1 MRRSL
6 LVAFALGLSADI
18 LSSQSARPTPPPT
31 RRDDVREVLHG
42 VELVDPYRWLEDDK
56 SPETRAWIEAQ
67 NRFTHA
73 VLDGNAARETIR
85 QRLTALSRYDVQSA
99 PLRRGDRYFVSRR
112 RASDD
117 LYIHYVRE
125 GMDGTDA
132 VLLDPHALSPDHT
145 VDVTLEDI
153 SQDGRV
159 LVYGL
164 RRGGEDETE
173 LHVRDVTNRT
183 DLPDTLPR
191 GLYRGVSLKPDGS
204 GFYYSAQNRQTGI
217 RVRYHALGTP
227 LEKDVEVFGAG
238 YGPSQ
243 WVGADVADNGRH
255 LLLTVQHGWAR
266 NEVFVQDL
274 APGSDGAVRTIVK
287 DVEAHFRPQFAGD
300 RLILQTDWKAP
311 RWRIVEVDL
320 KDPSPE
326 RWREIVPE
334 GPDAIQGFVLA
345 GGMVVV
351 HALHDVASQVRLYA
365 LDGARLGELPM
376 PGPGSAG
383 SFQARWSDDEVFFD
397 FNSYTTPRTTYRADL
412 ETKKVAPWW
421 RPEVPFDS
429 ASYETKQVWYTSKDG
444 TRVPMFVTHR
454 KGLVLDGRRP
464 TFLTGY
470 GGFNVSILPGFSAT
484 AAWWIEQGGVYAV
497 PNLRGGGEF
506 GEAWHHAGMLDQK
519 QNVFDDFTSAAEW
532 LIANRY
538 TEPGRL
544 AIRGASNGGLLVG
557 AAFTQRPEL
566 FRAVLCDFP
575 DLDMLGFYRFPNN
588 NPPALLEY
596 GNASLPEQFPF
607 LRAYSP
613 YQHVKA
619 GTAYPAIF
627 FTTGDADTRVPP
639 LQARK
644 MTARVQAATT
654 SGRPVLLLYDTK
666 AGHAGGRP
674 VGKVVDDLS
683 LQLAF
688 LAGEL
693 GMDGPVSRAPR

>member
-1 MRRSL
+1 M
-6 LVAFALGLSADI
+6 
-18 LSSQSARPTPPPT
+18 
-31 RRDDVREVLHG
+31 
-42 VELVDPYRWLEDDK
+42 
-56 SPETRAWIEAQ
+56 
-67 NRFTHA
+67 
-73 VLDGNAARETIR
+73 
-85 QRLTALSRYDVQSA
+85 
-99 PLRRGDRYFVSRR
+99 
-112 RASDD
+112 
-117 LYIHYVRE
+117 
-125 GMDGTDA
+125 
-132 VLLDPHALSPDHT
+132 
-145 VDVTLEDI
+145 
-153 SQDGRV
+153 
-159 LVYGL
+159 
-164 RRGGEDETE
+164 
-173 LHVRDVTNRT
+173 
-183 DLPDTLPR
+183 
-191 GLYRGVSLKPDGS
+191 
-204 GFYYSAQNRQTGI
+204 
-217 RVRYHALGTP
+217 
-227 LEKDVEVFGAG
+227 
-238 YGPSQ
+238 
-243 WVGADVADNGRH
+243 
-255 LLLTVQHGWAR
+255 
-266 NEVFVQDL
+266 FVQDL
-274 APGSDGAVRTIVK
+274 TSGPGAPVLTIVK

-300 RLILQTDWKAP
+300 RLILQTDWKTP

-320 KDPSPE
+320 QDPSPA

-334 GPDAIQGFVLA
+334 GPDTIQGFVLA

-365 LDGARLGELPM
+365 LDGARLGELSM

-383 SFQARWSDDEVFFD
+383 SFEARWSDDEVFFD
-397 FNSYTTPRTTYRADL
+397 FNSYTTPSTTYRADL
-412 ETKKVAPWW
+412 KTKKVAPWW
-421 RPEVPFDS
+421 RPEVPFAS
-429 ASYETKQVWYTSKDG
+429 ASYETRQVWYASKDG

-454 KGLVLDGRRP
+454 KDLALDGRRP
-464 TFLTGY
+464 TLLTGY

-506 GEAWHHAGMLDQK
+506 GEAWHRAGMLDQK

-538 TEPGRL
+538 TQPSRL

-596 GNASLPEQFPF
+596 GNASLPDQFPF

-613 YQHVKA
+613 YQHVQA

-627 FTTGDADTRVPP
+627 FPPPATRTR
-639 LQARK
+639 ACAAAAGRK
-644 MTARVQAATT
+644 MTARVQATT
-654 SGRPVLLLYDTK
+654 SGRPVVLLYDTK

-693 GMDGPVSRAPR
+693 E

>member
-1 MRRSL
+1 
-6 LVAFALGLSADI
+6 
-18 LSSQSARPTPPPT
+18 
-31 RRDDVREVLHG
+31 
-42 VELVDPYRWLEDDK
+42 
-56 SPETRAWIEAQ
+56 
-67 NRFTHA
+67 
-73 VLDGNAARETIR
+73 
-85 QRLTALSRYDVQSA
+85 
-99 PLRRGDRYFVSRR
+99 
-112 RASDD
+112 
-117 LYIHYVRE
+117 
-125 GMDGTDA
+125 
-132 VLLDPHALSPDHT
+132 
-145 VDVTLEDI
+145 
-153 SQDGRV
+153 
-159 LVYGL
+159 
-164 RRGGEDETE
+164 
-173 LHVRDVTNRT
+173 
-183 DLPDTLPR
+183 
-191 GLYRGVSLKPDGS
+191 
-204 GFYYSAQNRQTGI
+204 
-217 RVRYHALGTP
+217 
-227 LEKDVEVFGAG
+227 
-238 YGPSQ
+238 
-243 WVGADVADNGRH
+243 
-255 LLLTVQHGWAR
+255 
-266 NEVFVQDL
+266 
-274 APGSDGAVRTIVK
+274 
-287 DVEAHFRPQFAGD
+287 
-300 RLILQTDWKAP
+300 
-311 RWRIVEVDL
+311 
-320 KDPSPE
+320 
-326 RWREIVPE
+326 
-334 GPDAIQGFVLA
+334 
-345 GGMVVV
+345 
-351 HALHDVASQVRLYA
+351 
-365 LDGARLGELPM
+365 M

-383 SFQARWSDDEVFFD
+383 SFQARWNDSEVFFD
-397 FNSYTTPRTTYRADL
+397 FNSYTTPRTTYRTDVK
-412 ETKKVAPWW
+412 TKTVAPWW
-421 RPEVPFDS
+421 RPEVPFAS
-429 ASYETKQVWYTSKDG
+429 ASYETKQVWYASKDG

-470 GGFNVSILPGFSAT
+470 GGFNVSILPGFGAT
-484 AAWWIEQGGVYAV
+484 AAWWVEQGGVFAV

-506 GEAWHHAGMLDQK
+506 GEAWHRAGMLDKK
-519 QNVFDDFTSAAEW
+519 QNVFDDFIGAAEW

-538 TEPGRL
+538 TEPSRL

-613 YQHVKA
+613 YQHVEA

-693 GMDGPVSRAPR
+693 GMAGPGSRASRGADGVERGGTMAVPGERRPRADEGAHPGASRHAGGPGVRADRHRPLSQGLRAGVGPVGDGQGLRRVVNSRGSIRVMEISVAPIVLGAGERLFEGVGTDLHGLRLVRTVAAPGVTHLKFAR